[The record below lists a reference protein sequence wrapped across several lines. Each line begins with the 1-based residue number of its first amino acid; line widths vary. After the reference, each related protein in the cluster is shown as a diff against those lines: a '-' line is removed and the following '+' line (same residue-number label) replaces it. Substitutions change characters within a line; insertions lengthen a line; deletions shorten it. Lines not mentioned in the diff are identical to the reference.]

1 MKEVPLSDYSSLKTL
16 VSSKGLLPQFLDAGD
31 HYHLFAIEDTI
42 SWQCDLNKEGS
53 AFDTTASASG
63 FPFTISSIIDST
75 NLAVYST
82 IGLTA
87 GDTISQ
93 TNESGT
99 FTTTITTVTDS
110 THLVVEDTTGFSS
123 ASADQIDFET
133 NYKQTCNQPLEYRS
147 VDGLPK
153 FASAMFVDN
162 LGYWVDGSN
171 GIATIPPGQ
180 TGYLTTTFN
189 TDFQLNGIDVH
200 WSGANLGDYIN
211 FDVGVYTNNDTSTQ
225 NNYVMLAQF
234 GNQYRILGDGTKTF
248 SVDTVKTVPPT
259 FTIPPTFDKLTVYI
273 RTTYVNVGQNSV
285 NLCVNILGYK

>member
-1 MKEVPLSDYSSLKTL
+1 MKEVPSPDYSSFKTL

-31 HYHLFAIEDTI
+31 HYHLFATEDTI
-42 SWQCDLNKEGS
+42 SWQCDLYKEGV

-63 FPFTISSIIDST
+63 FPFTISSIIDAN

-82 IGLTA
+82 TGLTA

-93 TNESGT
+93 TNELGT
-99 FTTTITTVTDS
+99 FTTTITIVTDA
-110 THLVVEDTTGFSS
+110 THLAVDDTSGFIA

-133 NYKQTCNQPLEYRS
+133 NYKQTFNQPLEYRS

-171 GIATIPPGQ
+171 GIATILPGQ
-180 TGYLTTTFN
+180 TGYLITTFK

-200 WSGANLGDYIN
+200 WAGANLGDYIN
-211 FDVGVYTNNDTSTQ
+211 FDIGVYTNNDTSTQ
-225 NNYVMLAQF
+225 DNYVMLAQF

-259 FTIPPTFDKLTVYI
+259 FTIPPTYDQLTVYI
-273 RTTYVNVGQNSV
+273 RTTYVNAGQNSV
-285 NLCVNILGYK
+285 SLCVNILGYK